1 MRIVEICILTLM
13 TLVLGAGGF
22 LLWNRRTETND
33 YSRHVQAML
42 NWMSS
47 FLCLI
52 FLLRMLLGRQH
63 PATEILEP
71 ELIFFPSL
79 LRILFLIYPL
89 EVIKHG
95 MSRMKIYPIIF
106 APVVALLIVGTFS
119 GLDYTPLNNFQDL
132 VQNFWKFNVF
142 FRVFSTVFLLLY
154 CFILFTVP
162 NDLRKCGTDKCF
174 IPRFALFFCLLGVAY
189 TITIYTHCMWVGFI
203 HQFIWMWLFFSITYW
218 ELKERLISKEEV
230 EPEQAFC
237 TTDLSENPAT
247 EQLASAPV
255 EHLSPA
261 KNDELWQKIL
271 YVMDGL
277 EGWRDPELS
286 LNSLSEQVFSNR
298 TYVGE
303 AFKRNTG
310 MTFTE
315 YVTKRRID
323 DVVEVLTRD
332 PNAHIQDAFLAAG
345 YRQRSTA
352 WKNFHKIM
360 GVSPTEFVENVQ

>member
-1 MRIVEICILTLM
+1 
-13 TLVLGAGGF
+13 
-22 LLWNRRTETND
+22 
-33 YSRHVQAML
+33 
-42 NWMSS
+42 
-47 FLCLI
+47 
-52 FLLRMLLGRQH
+52 MLLGRQH